1 MDHSNVSSFTAPAD
15 ECRVGGD
22 SPTRILSYWPQE
34 LKLGSNEKN
43 MTAEAGIAALAITI
57 IAVVYRYSLKKKS
70 NSSGQQKNKTD
81 YIVTKIHNQWYNL
94 TDFDHPGGPVALSL
108 VQRRDGTAL
117 FESHHPFTKHKKLMQ
132 ILSKYKAN
140 ESTYGCQLM
149 DERDDGLVYEWD
161 GIENDEFVS
170 DLKALTS
177 EYFGTI
183 AKEKGLSNITEATKA
198 TPARWALVMTLM
210 ISFFG
215 TLPLYIHGNWFFIV
229 LTPVLAWLTIAN
241 YWHDATHF
249 ALSSDWRVNAFM
261 PYLLPL
267 LSSPSVWYH
276 QHTIG
281 HHAYTNIGHK
291 DPDLAHAPQL
301 MREHKSIRWRSTH
314 SNQAHFLRILLV
326 WSIASGIGLNILS
339 DMRSVVKLTYNNA
352 VPCMQRSRLNL
363 AAHLFGRLFYI
374 CVAYVW
380 PFFVFPMWKALIWSF
395 VPNAIFSMC
404 FMLNSQINHMVG
416 PCIDASS
423 KNFYKHQ
430 IVTAQN
436 FGNDSRLCYYFSG
449 GLNYQIEHH
458 LFPTINHCHLP
469 ALAPGVKRI
478 CQKHGVPYNVVS
490 GYKEALVAHLA
501 HTAEMAVRP

>member
-1 MDHSNVSSFTAPAD
+1 
-15 ECRVGGD
+15 
-22 SPTRILSYWPQE
+22 
-34 LKLGSNEKN
+34 
-43 MTAEAGIAALAITI
+43 MTADIGAIVAIAIIAA
-57 IAVVYRYSLKKKS
+57 VYRSLLKEKS
-70 NSSGQQKNKTD
+70 NSDGQPPQTSE
-81 YIVTKIHNQWYNL
+81 YIVTKIHNKWYNL
-94 TDFDHPGGPVALSL
+94 TNFDHPGGPVAMSL

-132 ILSKYKAN
+132 TLSKYEVPKEN
-140 ESTYGCQLM
+140 ETMYGCKLM
-149 DERDDGLVYEWD
+149 DERDDGLVYEWG
-161 GIENDEFVS
+161 GIDNDAFVS
-170 DLKALTS
+170 DIKALAS
-177 EYFGTI
+177 EHFAKI
-183 AKEKGLSNITEATKA
+183 ATEKGVNVMEASKA
-198 TPARWALVMTLM
+198 TAARWIFVMTLM

-215 TLPLYIHGNWFFIV
+215 TLPLYIHGNWLFV
-229 LTPVLAWLTIAN
+229 LITPVLAWVTIAN

-301 MREHKSIRWRSTH
+301 MREHKSIRWKSTH
-314 SNQAHFLRILLV
+314 SNQAHFLRILFV
-326 WSIASGIGLNILS
+326 WSVASGIGLNILS
-339 DMRSVVKLTYNNA
+339 DMRSLVKLTYNNA
-352 VPCMQRSRLNL
+352 VPCLQRSRSNL
-363 AAHLFGRLFYI
+363 AAHLFGRLFYV
-374 CVAYVW
+374 CAVYVW
-380 PFFVFPMWKALIWSF
+380 PFFAFPLSKAIVWST
-395 VPNAIFSMC
+395 VPNAIFSVC

-436 FGNDSRLCYYFSG
+436 FGNNSWLCFYFSG

-458 LFPTINHCHLP
+458 LFPTVNHCHLP
-469 ALAPGVKRI
+469 ALAPKVKEI
-478 CQKHGVPYNVVS
+478 CHKHGVPYNVVS
-490 GYKEALVAHLA
+490 GYKEAVLAHLA

>member
-34 LKLGSNEKN
+34 LKLGSND
-43 MTAEAGIAALAITI
+43 L
-57 IAVVYRYSLKKKS
+57 
-70 NSSGQQKNKTD
+70 
-81 YIVTKIHNQWYNL
+81 KIHNQWYNL

-267 LSSPSVWYH
+267 LSSPSV
-276 QHTIG
+276 
-281 HHAYTNIGHK
+281 
-291 DPDLAHAPQL
+291 
-301 MREHKSIRWRSTH
+301 
-314 SNQAHFLRILLV
+314 
-326 WSIASGIGLNILS
+326 
-339 DMRSVVKLTYNNA
+339 
-352 VPCMQRSRLNL
+352 
-363 AAHLFGRLFYI
+363 
-374 CVAYVW
+374 
-380 PFFVFPMWKALIWSF
+380 
-395 VPNAIFSMC
+395 
-404 FMLNSQINHMVG
+404 
-416 PCIDASS
+416 
-423 KNFYKHQ
+423 
-430 IVTAQN
+430 
-436 FGNDSRLCYYFSG
+436 
-449 GLNYQIEHH
+449 
-458 LFPTINHCHLP
+458 
-469 ALAPGVKRI
+469 
-478 CQKHGVPYNVVS
+478 
-490 GYKEALVAHLA
+490 
-501 HTAEMAVRP
+501 